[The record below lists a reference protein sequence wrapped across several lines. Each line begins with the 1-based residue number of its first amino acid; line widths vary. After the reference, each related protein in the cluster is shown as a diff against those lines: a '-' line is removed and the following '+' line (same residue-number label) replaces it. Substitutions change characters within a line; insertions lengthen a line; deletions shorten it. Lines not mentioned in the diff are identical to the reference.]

1 MVTASPLHMK
11 EPVHVALGPYR
22 AACGSWRG
30 RHRCDRR
37 RPGAESPELHRGGSG
52 PCGIRCVGIDVG
64 IPLHTP
70 GRELVLHQPRG
81 SASRGYPRRR
91 PDVPGRESSGQDRP
105 DRDPPAVSR
114 PEEPLR
120 YGTGTFHSVA
130 RVRVGEPPAQE
141 SASRTVLMVDDDPDV
156 RTSVARGLRHSGFDV
171 RVAAN
176 GKEALRLLSNESH
189 DALVLDVQMPE
200 LDGVAVVTAL
210 RALGNDIPIC
220 VLSARDTVNDRI
232 AGLEAGADDY
242 LTKPFDLG
250 ELVARLHA
258 LLRRASHSD
267 QPSDTMTVGP
277 LTIDTARRLVFV
289 AGERVDLTK
298 REFDLLAV
306 LAENAGVVLSRQR
319 LLELVWGYD
328 FDVDTN
334 VADVFISYLRRK
346 LERDGLP
353 RVIHTVRGIG
363 YVLRDEP

>member
-1 MVTASPLHMK
+1 
-11 EPVHVALGPYR
+11 
-22 AACGSWRG
+22 
-30 RHRCDRR
+30 
-37 RPGAESPELHRGGSG
+37 
-52 PCGIRCVGIDVG
+52 
-64 IPLHTP
+64 
-70 GRELVLHQPRG
+70 
-81 SASRGYPRRR
+81 
-91 PDVPGRESSGQDRP
+91 
-105 DRDPPAVSR
+105 
-114 PEEPLR
+114 
-120 YGTGTFHSVA
+120 
-130 RVRVGEPPAQE
+130 
-141 SASRTVLMVDDDPDV
+141 MVDDDPDV

-171 RVAAN
+171 RVAAT
-176 GKEALRLLSNESH
+176 GKEALRLLSNETH

-258 LLRRASHSD
+258 LLRRVESFRSAVGHHDGRAADHRHRPSAGVRRRRAGRSD
-267 QPSDTMTVGP
+267 Q
-277 LTIDTARRLVFV
+277 ARIRP
-289 AGERVDLTK
+289 AGRAGRER
-298 REFDLLAV
+298 RCGAV
-306 LAENAGVVLSRQR
+306 SRQR

>member
-1 MVTASPLHMK
+1 MEATPASGEGHVTP
-11 EPVHVALGPYR
+11 
-22 AACGSWRG
+22 
-30 RHRCDRR
+30 
-37 RPGAESPELHRGGSG
+37 ES
-52 PCGIRCVGIDVG
+52 
-64 IPLHTP
+64 
-70 GRELVLHQPRG
+70 
-81 SASRGYPRRR
+81 
-91 PDVPGRESSGQDRP
+91 
-105 DRDPPAVSR
+105 
-114 PEEPLR
+114 
-120 YGTGTFHSVA
+120 F
-130 RVRVGEPPAQE
+130 
-141 SASRTVLMVDDDPDV
+141 SRTVLMVDDDPDV

-171 RVAAN
+171 RVAAS

-250 ELVARLHA
+250 ELVARLNA
-258 LLRRASHSD
+258 LLRRASHAERA
-267 QPSDTMTVGP
+267 PDTMTVGA

-306 LAENAGVVLSRQR
+306 LAENTGVVLSRQR

-346 LERDGLP
+346 LEGPDVP

-363 YVLRDEP
+363 YVLREDT

>member
-1 MVTASPLHMK
+1 M
-11 EPVHVALGPYR
+11 
-22 AACGSWRG
+22 
-30 RHRCDRR
+30 
-37 RPGAESPELHRGGSG
+37 
-52 PCGIRCVGIDVG
+52 
-64 IPLHTP
+64 
-70 GRELVLHQPRG
+70 
-81 SASRGYPRRR
+81 
-91 PDVPGRESSGQDRP
+91 
-105 DRDPPAVSR
+105 
-114 PEEPLR
+114 
-120 YGTGTFHSVA
+120 
-130 RVRVGEPPAQE
+130 RVGEPAALE
-141 SASRTVLMVDDDPDV
+141 GAGRTVLMVDDDPDV
-156 RTSVARGLRHSGFDV
+156 RTSVSRGLRHSGFDV

-176 GKEALRLLSNESH
+176 GKEALRLLSSESH

-258 LLRRASHSD
+258 LLRRSSLSD
-267 QPSDTMTVGP
+267 RSSDTMTVGP

-289 AGERVDLTK
+289 EGERAELTK

-346 LERDGLP
+346 LERDDHP

>member
-1 MVTASPLHMK
+1 MEATPASGEGHVT
-11 EPVHVALGPYR
+11 
-22 AACGSWRG
+22 
-30 RHRCDRR
+30 
-37 RPGAESPELHRGGSG
+37 PET
-52 PCGIRCVGIDVG
+52 VN
-64 IPLHTP
+64 
-70 GRELVLHQPRG
+70 
-81 SASRGYPRRR
+81 
-91 PDVPGRESSGQDRP
+91 
-105 DRDPPAVSR
+105 
-114 PEEPLR
+114 
-120 YGTGTFHSVA
+120 
-130 RVRVGEPPAQE
+130 
-141 SASRTVLMVDDDPDV
+141 RTVLMVDDDPDV

-171 RVAAN
+171 RVAAS

-250 ELVARLHA
+250 ELVARLNA
-258 LLRRASHSD
+258 LLRRASHTD
-267 QPSDTMTVGP
+267 RPSDTMTVGA

-289 AGERVDLTK
+289 DGDRVDLTK

-346 LERDGLP
+346 LERPEVP

-363 YVLRDEP
+363 YVLREDA